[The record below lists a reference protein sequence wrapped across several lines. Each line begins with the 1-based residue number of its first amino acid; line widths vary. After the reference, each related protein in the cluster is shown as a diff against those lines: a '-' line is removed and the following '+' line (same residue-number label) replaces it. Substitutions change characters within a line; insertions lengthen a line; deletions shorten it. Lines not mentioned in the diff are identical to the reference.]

1 MSPLQK
7 IRPATFNDP
16 QADFCPN
23 FVERS
28 CFYSRGVAWNYP
40 PAGKAVRGFLP
51 ASHFCYL
58 LINQNPASFL
68 ILQPVCVEDE
78 MWIDFAIFL
87 VACQVLTFGIIR
99 IVEAAGLI

>member
-1 MSPLQK
+1 
-7 IRPATFNDP
+7 
-16 QADFCPN
+16 
-23 FVERS
+23 
-28 CFYSRGVAWNYP
+28 
-40 PAGKAVRGFLP
+40 
-51 ASHFCYL
+51 